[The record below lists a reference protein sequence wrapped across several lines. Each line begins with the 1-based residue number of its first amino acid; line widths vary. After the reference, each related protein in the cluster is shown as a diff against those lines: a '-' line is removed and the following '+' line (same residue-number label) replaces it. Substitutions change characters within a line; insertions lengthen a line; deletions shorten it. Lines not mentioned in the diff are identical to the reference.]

1 MQLLDVGGDVG
12 SLVQY
17 MKALNFQ
24 SVGSAK
30 SLVGRPGVGPPDT
43 AHLLMKLEYRYGHP
57 PLSTVLER
65 LLKSV
70 TRLKA
75 DVDELEARNEEYMY
89 DHSAYTSPEI

>member
-43 AHLLMKLEYRYGHP
+43 AHLLMKLEYRYPENTG
-57 PLSTVLER
+57 TG
-65 LLKSV
+65 SV
-70 TRLKA
+70 ILVHVGKQRKFG
-75 DVDELEARNEEYMY
+75 
-89 DHSAYTSPEI
+89 